1 MRPCDK
7 LTSGLFKSHAGGG
20 CGSAF
25 RGVGVMNNRTMGVF
39 ALASVLALAS
49 TPGYAL
55 DFNFSFT
62 GNPGLGGVTG
72 TVKGE
77 IDGLLDNA
85 TSPATHVIVN
95 SYPATLTLGISAP
108 FDAIFATVTDNQF
121 TVSSGV
127 LTIGTSIFNS
137 SSSQFVLRLELADF
151 QLGTVLNS
159 NSNVLADSATFTLVP
174 SVPGPIAGAG
184 LPGLIFAGGGLLGWW
199 RRRQK

>member
-25 RGVGVMNNRTMGVF
+25 RGGGVMNNRTMGVF
-39 ALASVLALAS
+39 ALACVLALAS

-62 GNPGLGGVTG
+62 GDPGLGGVTG

-108 FDAIFATVTDNQF
+108 FDAMLNGATVTDNQF

-127 LTIGTSIFNS
+127 LTVATSIFNS
-137 SSSQFVLRLELADF
+137 SSSQFVLRLESADF
-151 QLGTVLNS
+151 
-159 NSNVLADSATFTLVP
+159 TLRTRTYLKIV
-174 SVPGPIAGAG
+174 
-184 LPGLIFAGGGLLGWW
+184 
-199 RRRQK
+199 